1 MKSILVMFLLLLTFT
16 FSTGQH
22 VDAGNG
28 HSLILDSNGVLW
40 TVGRNNFGQLG
51 NGNNLN
57 SATPIKVEGLPKVW
71 KMARGYDHSLAL
83 DYTGTIWAWGRNNY
97 GQISTGEKYDYNIP
111 QKLEFGI
118 EFTEI
123 EGGHWHT
130 VAIAN
135 DSTVYTWGHNYWGE
149 LGNGTTEHS
158 MYPVQVISINEIGDT
173 TLLKEI
179 VEIKCVGYHTLA
191 RNAKGEVFSWG
202 SNEFG
207 ELGNSKRK
215 HENVA
220 HKLDLPKAKEVA
232 TGWHHSVVL
241 DVDGNV
247 WFWGEQHSKK
257 NFKKENRTIKKP
269 TLLKELSGIEKIACG
284 SWHSLAL
291 DNKGQVWGWGK
302 NNFAMLGTGD
312 STAVRS
318 PIKLKG
324 FTDVVEIGGGCFQT
338 MAVTQNGNILTCGDN
353 PSGQQGI
360 GNYKRTYNAEKMMVN
375 MAGVLSF
382 DPKENPEENMTS
394 DTQESFLGIDWT
406 WKKVIISLL
415 LLLSLSLNFVLLKRR

>member
-1 MKSILVMFLLLLTFT
+1 MKKLFAILFLAFT
-16 FSTGQH
+16 FFTSKSQH

-28 HSLILDSNGVLW
+28 HSLILDSNGTVW

-51 NGNNLN
+51 IGSHEN
-57 SATPIKVEGLPKVW
+57 SPVPVKVEGLPKIW

-97 GQISTGEKYDYNIP
+97 GQISTGEKYDYDTP

-123 EGGHWHT
+123 EGGHWHS
-130 VAIAN
+130 VAITK

-158 MYPVQVISINEIGDT
+158 MYPVGVKTLNNNGDT
-173 TLLKEI
+173 IDLKSI
-179 VEIKCVGYHTLA
+179 IEIKCVGYHTLA
-191 RNAKGEVFSWG
+191 RNANGEVFSWG

-207 ELGNSKRK
+207 ELGNSKK
-215 HENVA
+215 KYESLA
-220 HKLDLPKAKEVA
+220 HKIDLPKAKEVA

-312 STAVRS
+312 STAVRK

-338 MAVTQNGNILTCGDN
+338 MAVTKSGDILTCGDN

-360 GNYKRTYNAEKMMVN
+360 GNFKRTFNAEKMMVN
-375 MAGVLSF
+375 MAGMLSM
-382 DPKENPEENMTS
+382 DS
-394 DTQESFLGIDWT
+394 DVKTNEAASAETQELFLGIDWT
-406 WKKVIISLL
+406 WKKIIISLL
-415 LLLSLSLNFVLLKRR
+415 LLFSLSLNFVLLKRR